1 MKELLLLILVLV
13 VVITLIVSP
22 VFLIAYFASLSRK
35 NKQKKIIEQIPK
47 HAEFKVAVR
56 YNRGQQQSE
65 ILKIKAFQGSGILYV
80 LDQKICFRDT
90 LNKNPY
96 DFDSNTAKIEW
107 TGINIVN
114 GFIQWFKVADH
125 KTEYYFN
132 VETGMFI
139 WHIFSKKMTTKQAYN
154 KLKSLLPTSS
164 NV

>member
-1 MKELLLLILVLV
+1 MKELLLLILVIAV
-13 VVITLIVSP
+13 VVASP
-22 VFLIAYFASLSRK
+22 VLLLFLIAYLASASRRK
-35 NKQKKIIEQIPK
+35 KQKKIVEQIPK

-56 YNRGQQQSE
+56 YNKGQQQSE

-90 LNKNPY
+90 LNKTPY
-96 DFDSNTAKIEW
+96 DFDNNTAKIEW
-107 TGINIVN
+107 TGINIAN

-139 WHIFSKKMTTKQAYN
+139 WHISSKKMTTKQAYD
-154 KLKSLLPTSS
+154 KLKSLLPTNS